1 MCRIS
6 SELFIAAGGSG
17 IIATVTT
24 FAKAHWDAIKDRKAF
39 KAAKKRDRHGEK
51 PTSDVKGFSDSD

>member
-1 MCRIS
+1 MCRLS

-24 FAKAHWDAIKDRKAF
+24 FAKVHFDAIKDRKAF
-39 KAAKKRDRHGEK
+39 KTAKKRDRHGEK

>member
-1 MCRIS
+1 MCRLS
-6 SELFIAAGGSG
+6 SEPFVAAGGSG

-24 FAKAHWDAIKDRKAF
+24 FAKFHWDAIKDRKAF
-39 KAAKKRDRHGEK
+39 RAARNRERLSEK